1 MAYVPQQAWIQN
13 MTLRDNIL
21 FGNPMHAAKYENIIE
36 ACALRADLDI
46 LPAKDMTE
54 IGEKVKYMDII
65 VRKPVFGFCEQQR
78 RRPACASAQTDQR
91 LCYLCFG
98 KCHI

>member
-1 MAYVPQQAWIQN
+1 

-21 FGNPMHAAKYENIIE
+21 FGNPMHAAKYEKIIE

-54 IGEKVKYMDII
+54 IGEKVKYMNIV
-65 VRKPVFGFCEQQR
+65 VRKPVIGVCEQQR
-78 RRPACASAQTDQR
+78 R
-91 LCYLCFG
+91 
-98 KCHI
+98 